1 MKKIFQ
7 IILLLC
13 MIMPAM
19 AQNRK
24 VDLKENLPFNDV
36 LAMAKKENKLI
47 FLDFG
52 SLTCTPCMYLKKII
66 FTVDS
71 VADFINERFVSV
83 DYNVGAEKKRLS
95 DVYGVDSEPVLLILD
110 QKGKLM
116 HRMVG
121 KCEGD
126 ELLKRFKQGID
137 TANNLATQEKKYAA
151 GERDPAFLLA
161 YLETLRIA
169 RYTDKMNALVKSVLS
184 GPLEQLKE
192 KPFWELFVKYN
203 DDPVSRE
210 MLYVF
215 DNKEEFYKLFGKS
228 IVQNKIDRHFSAK
241 ASFYIFGHKPPS
253 KDSSFYKMLNYLR
266 KTDYEKA
273 SEWLAYLTPAEYK
286 FTKWESMAKA
296 IDNAI
301 SFNILKGKQR
311 EMYMKMMAEQILW
324 YSDNKTA
331 LPYALRWIDALMPE
345 LKSPDVIKSVA
356 DTRKRIQKKLE
367 TKTPV
372 TAPAGNNK
380 SRS

>member
-1 MKKIFQ
+1 MKQFLTISLL
-7 IILLLC
+7 ILLT
-13 MIMPAM
+13 INTT

-24 VDLKENLPFNDV
+24 VDLKENLPFNEV
-36 LAMAKKENKLI
+36 LTMAKQQNKLI

-95 DVYGVDSEPVLLILD
+95 ELYGVDSEPVLLILD

-126 ELLKRFKQGID
+126 ELLKRFRQGID
-137 TANNLATQEKKYAA
+137 TANNLATQERKYAQ
-151 GERDPAFLLA
+151 GDRDPQFLLA

-192 KPFWELFVKYN
+192 KFYWDLFVKYN

-215 DNKEEFYKLFGKS
+215 DNKEEFYKLFTKPV
-228 IVQNKIDRHFSAK
+228 VQNKIDRHFSAK

-286 FTKWESMAKA
+286 FTKWENMAKA
-296 IDNAI
+296 IDNSI

-324 YSDNKTA
+324 YSEGKAA

-345 LKSPDVIKSVA
+345 LTNPDVIKSVA
-356 DTRKRIQKKLE
+356 ETRKRIKQKLE

-372 TAPAGNNK
+372 TTPAAN
-380 SRS
+380 RSKA

>member
-1 MKKIFQ
+1 MKQFFQ
-7 IILLLC
+7 IFVLLIILY
-13 MIMPAM
+13 PAQ

-24 VDLKENLPFNDV
+24 VNLKENLPFKEV
-36 LAMAKKENKLI
+36 LSMAKQENKLI

-52 SLTCTPCMYLKKII
+52 SLTCTPCMYLKKMI

-95 DVYGVDSEPVLLILD
+95 DLYGVDSEPVLLILD
-110 QKGKLM
+110 QQGNLL

-121 KCEGD
+121 KCDGD
-126 ELLKRFKQGID
+126 ELLKRFRQGLD
-137 TANNLATQEKKYAA
+137 PVNNLSAQEKRYAK
-151 GERDPAFLLA
+151 GDREPEFLLA

-169 RYTDKMNALVKSVLS
+169 KYTDKMNNLIKSVLA

-192 KPFWELFVKYN
+192 KPYWELFVKYN

-215 DNKEEFYKLFGKS
+215 DNREEFYKLFGKG
-228 IVQNKIDRHFSAK
+228 IVENKIDRHFSAK
-241 ASFYIFGHKPPS
+241 ASFYIYGHKPPA
-253 KDSSFYKMLNYLR
+253 KDSAFYKMLNYLR
-266 KTDYEKA
+266 KTDYPKA

-286 FTKWESMAKA
+286 FTNWENMAKA

-311 EMYMKMMAEQILW
+311 EMYLKMMAEQILW
-324 YSDNKTA
+324 YSTNKTA
-331 LPYALRWIDALMPE
+331 LPYALKWIDTLMPE
-345 LKSPDVIKSVA
+345 LTNQDTIKSVA
-356 DTRKRIQKKLE
+356 DTRKKIKQKLD
-367 TKTPV
+367 
-372 TAPAGNNK
+372 NK
-380 SRS
+380 G